1 MKSNNAVSNPKSTKE
16 ILALIKT
23 KETSRL
29 TNTTLTRKKKN
40 WAWLLKMYHYNF
52 GYFNFF

>member
-1 MKSNNAVSNPKSTKE
+1 MRKSRFKMKSNNAVSNPKSTKE

-29 TNTTLTRKKKN
+29 TNTPLTRKKKN
-40 WAWLLKMYHYNF
+40 
-52 GYFNFF
+52 